1 MSAKFVYVTYVR
13 TTPEKLWDALTQPEF
28 TRQFW
33 AGCWH
38 DCNWEKGA
46 AWKLMIPDGRVGDA
60 GEVLE
65 IDKPR
70 RLVLSW
76 KNEFLPDLRDEPA
89 TRCTI
94 ELERVGE
101 SVKLTLTHEAD
112 DADSKLLQ
120 GVSTGWPHLLA
131 SVKSLIETG
140 APLEETR
147 HWPEGI

>member
-1 MSAKFVYVTYVR
+1 MPAKFVYVTYVR

-38 DCNWEKGA
+38 DCRWEKGA
-46 AWKLMIPDGRVGDA
+46 SWKLMIPDGRVGDA

-65 IDKPR
+65 IDRPR

-76 KNEFLPDLRDEPA
+76 KNVFMPDLRDEPA

-112 DADSKLLQ
+112 DSDSKLLQ